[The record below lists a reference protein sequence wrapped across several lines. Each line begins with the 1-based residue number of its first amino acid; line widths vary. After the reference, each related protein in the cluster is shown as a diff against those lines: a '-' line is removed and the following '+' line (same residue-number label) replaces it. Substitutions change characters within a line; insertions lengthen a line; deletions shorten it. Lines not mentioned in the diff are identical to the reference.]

1 MTISGMY
8 QSLLGLLTFD
18 EFIPK
23 GKVECSF
30 IKRYSERCQARIQDY
45 IGNTLI
51 SRFLLYII
59 DKYAYEYFYKNLH

>member
-8 QSLLGLLTFD
+8 QSFLGLLTFD

-30 IKRYSERCQARIQDY
+30 IKRYYERCHALIEDY
-45 IGNTLI
+45 IGHTLI
-51 SRFLLYII
+51 SIFL
-59 DKYAYEYFYKNLH
+59 